1 MKMGSESFIFAD
13 RVRFKQI
20 LYNLLSNAVKFTPK
34 EGKIEVQVHEQRDFI
49 SFSVSDTGIGIRPQD
64 QALVFEEFRQVESD
78 AASVQEGT
86 GLGLAITKRL
96 VERQGGQISLNSELG
111 KGSRFTFTIP
121 RALKIRS
128 ASDAKWA
135 INSRVVMGEEQRKP
149 LILVVDDE
157 SSAREL
163 LSSYL
168 ESEYRIVTAESGPEA
183 LEKAKRLQPDAI
195 TLDVLMTTSNGFE
208 GLVELRKTPE
218 TAHIPVIIL
227 SIVDQKQVGFALGAT
242 EYLVKPINRPFLLE
256 TLRKHVPLRGDDDAA
271 ILLVDDDAKTLE
283 LMEET
288 LHSAGY
294 ETQSV
299 QSGAR
304 ALEVL
309 SSKMVGAVLLDLM
322 MPGMDGFQV
331 LQKIREQEAL
341 KKLPIF
347 VITAKN
353 LTAEETALLRAQ
365 AQALFEKSGSWNEK
379 LLAEI
384 GRVIVRGQQ
393 SKAAGQS

>member
-1 MKMGSESFIFAD
+1 M
-13 RVRFKQI
+13 
-20 LYNLLSNAVKFTPK
+20 
-34 EGKIEVQVHEQRDFI
+34 
-49 SFSVSDTGIGIRPQD
+49 IGD
-64 QALVFEEFRQVESD
+64 E
-78 AASVQEGT
+78 
-86 GLGLAITKRL
+86 K
-96 VERQGGQISLNSELG
+96 
-111 KGSRFTFTIP
+111 
-121 RALKIRS
+121 
-128 ASDAKWA
+128 
-135 INSRVVMGEEQRKP
+135 RKP

-163 LSSYL
+163 LASYL
-168 ESEYRIVTAESGPEA
+168 EPEYRIVSAESGQEA

-195 TLDVLMTTSNGFE
+195 TFDVLMTSSNGFE

-227 SIVDQKQVGFALGAT
+227 SILDQKQVGFALGAT

-256 TLRKHVPLRGDDDAA
+256 TLRKYVPLRGDDDAA
-271 ILLVDDDAKTLE
+271 LLLVDDDPKTLE

-288 LHSAGY
+288 LQSAGY

-309 SSKMVGAVLLDLM
+309 SSKIVGAVLLDLM

-341 KKLPIF
+341 KNLPIF

-353 LTAEETALLRAQ
+353 LTAEEKALIRQ
-365 AQALFEKSGSWNEK
+365 QTHALFEKNDSWQQE

-384 GRVIVRGQQ
+384 NRVLTTDKQA
-393 SKAAGQS
+393 KAAGQV